1 MSEIYAAVDVLA
13 RHNKW
18 RRCDDGS
25 TPPVAPTIIGQA
37 IDTVVK
43 YFKEKRK

>member
-13 RHNKW
+13 HHNKW
-18 RRCDDGS
+18 RRGDDL
-25 TPPVAPTIIGQA
+25 TPSNPYLLGKA
-37 IDTVVK
+37 IDTVVA